1 MTFRSAFRKADHY
14 LTLAVMTAAS
24 IALAIAVA
32 SGFWQVVS
40 RFLIESP
47 STWSEALTR
56 LSLIWMV
63 LLGLSG
69 TTRRGALVAIDL
81 ARDVSRGR
89 VLRGLQ
95 AVVLVSCLLLFGMM
109 FWFGIEVA
117 QRVRFQ
123 QMAGLWISMSW
134 GYAAIPVGAVFGAIG
149 AISHFLNPLTED
161 LPI

>member
-1 MTFRSAFRKADHY
+1 MTLRSAFQKADHY
-14 LTLAVMTAAS
+14 LTLAVMTTAS

-69 TTRRGALVAIDL
+69 TTRQGALVAIDL

-95 AVVLVSCLLLFGMM
+95 AMVLVSCLLLFAMM
-109 FWFGIEVA
+109 FWFGIEVT
-117 QRVRFQ
+117 QRVQFQ

-134 GYAAIPVGAVFGAIG
+134 GYAAIPVGAIFGAVG
-149 AISHFLNPLTED
+149 AISQFLNPVREEVPL
-161 LPI
+161 